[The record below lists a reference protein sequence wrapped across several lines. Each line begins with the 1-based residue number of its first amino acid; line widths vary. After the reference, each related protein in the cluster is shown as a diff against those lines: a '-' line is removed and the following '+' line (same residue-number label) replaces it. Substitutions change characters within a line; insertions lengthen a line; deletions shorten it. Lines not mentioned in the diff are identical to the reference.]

1 MKSNSMKENI
11 FMKTYIHVIMD
22 NKGHSTT
29 YIGHSTTLHCA
40 SKPSNLEAERKLLNY
55 MNIS

>member
-1 MKSNSMKENI
+1 MKENI
-11 FMKTYIHVIMD
+11 FMKTYIHVVMD
-22 NKGHSTT
+22 NKGQSTT